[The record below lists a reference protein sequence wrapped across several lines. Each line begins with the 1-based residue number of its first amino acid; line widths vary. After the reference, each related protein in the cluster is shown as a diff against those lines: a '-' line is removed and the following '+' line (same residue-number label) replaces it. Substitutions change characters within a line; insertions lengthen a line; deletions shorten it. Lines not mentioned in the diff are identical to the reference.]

1 MNEDQAE
8 NLFRRAHL
16 CYITGQINDAADIAE
31 KGLQSLKYNHSEK
44 GRTFFFHFCALSTL
58 CHIASGEDEKAIQM
72 WERLTEIVD
81 PILAVEIFSKA
92 VRIFHYIA

>member
-31 KGLQSLKYNHSEK
+31 KGLQSLQYNHSEK

-58 CHIASGEDEKAIQM
+58 CHIASGEDE
-72 WERLTEIVD
+72 
-81 PILAVEIFSKA
+81 
-92 VRIFHYIA
+92 